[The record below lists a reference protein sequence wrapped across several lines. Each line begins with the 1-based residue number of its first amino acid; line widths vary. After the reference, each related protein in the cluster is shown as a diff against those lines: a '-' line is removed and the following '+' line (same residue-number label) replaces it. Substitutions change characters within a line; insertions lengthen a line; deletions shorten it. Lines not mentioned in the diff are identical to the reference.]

1 MIDFA
6 NALRGQV
13 RKR

>member
-6 NALRGQV
+6 NALWGQV